1 MNRILMCRRL
11 HILICLISSLTLFS
25 TPLHGQPN
33 EDNRRGALL
42 LQVQLPI
49 DLQSIDDLVQSV
61 GGAVDQLQ
69 TIPATA
75 GNGQRPYLILRFINN
90 PDLSSAYEACNVL
103 AQRLAHS
110 DVTAACETV
119 ALLSG
124 SIQDHVLLVAL
135 ASQQIYVAPATTLGP
150 IATSKSDQQTPSPAM
165 LDDYLRFTAA
175 NQLLPKAIVLGL
187 LDPAQ
192 GVYKLTTNQGIT
204 YAIQPERDELSQSAG
219 FTKEQTLSEP
229 GSPFEFSASQLDNS
243 INTRVLEH
251 SSDEA
256 LTTKL
261 NIAADL
267 FFQGDKTVG
276 KYHPAV
282 VDLISHST
290 AGHLTAADINEKT
303 KLVKH
308 LADSGHNWIGFNID
322 CSGGDYASILELCNT
337 IAELNQR
344 GQDITTVAF
353 IQNQA
358 LESAALIALACDHI
372 FLSKQAIIGGP
383 GNQPLSADE
392 LIDILPPLKKIAQHK
407 NRTWS
412 IFAAMIDP
420 SLPIHIYHHRVTD
433 VKKIF
438 CRVQYN
444 QQTELDNS
452 NKKPEDALVDNW
464 IEKPGDA
471 LIDGSDG
478 FTQNELQQLG
488 LKGLQAGESM
498 AKVLEHFNIDS
509 NPESQSKR
517 PWIAAIERFA
527 MNPWFASVM
536 LTIGMYGL
544 FIEMGTPGLSIPGI
558 IALLCFALFLWS
570 KELNGTVDALE
581 IVLIVVGVL
590 CLAVEIFIIPGFG
603 VFGFSGLGLIFIG
616 LVLASQTFIIP
627 QNSFQINS
635 MTYSIATVIFSILG
649 VIVLYIGLARTLS
662 DTRFGHMLAPARSDQ
677 QEQADTH
684 WNESLVH
691 WDHLLGSQGVTITP
705 LSPAGKVQIE
715 GAIYDV
721 ISDGK
726 HVDLGSSIEVI
737 EVTGNRMVVS
747 TDIS

>member
-1 MNRILMCRRL
+1 MTGILTSRRL
-11 HILICLISSLTLFS
+11 HTLLCLIICLALFS
-25 TPLHGQPN
+25 TSLQGQPN
-33 EDNRRGALL
+33 DDDRRGALL

-49 DLQSIDDLVQSV
+49 ELRSIDDLVQSV
-61 GGAVDQLQ
+61 NHAVEQLQ
-69 TIPATA
+69 KIPATT

-90 PDLSSAYEACNVL
+90 ADRASAYEACNVL
-103 AQRLAHS
+103 AQRLAHR
-110 DVTAACETV
+110 DVTTSCETV
-119 ALLSG
+119 TLLSG

-135 ASQQIYVAPATTLGP
+135 ASQQIYLAPATTLGP
-150 IATSKSDQQTPSPAM
+150 IATSKSDQQTPSQAM

-192 GVYKLTTNQGIT
+192 GVYKLTTDQGIT
-204 YAIQPERDELSQSAG
+204 YATQQERDELSQSAG

-229 GSPFEFSASQLDNS
+229 GSPFELSARQLDNS
-243 INTRVLEH
+243 INTRVLEQ
-251 SSDEA
+251 SDAA
-256 LTTKL
+256 LKAKL

-267 FFQGDKTVG
+267 FFKGATTVG
-276 KYHPAV
+276 EIRPAL
-282 VDLISHST
+282 VDLVSRST

-303 KLVKH
+303 KLVKY
-308 LADSGHNWIGFNID
+308 LSETGHNWIGFNID
-322 CSGGDYASILELCNT
+322 CSGGDYPSILELCNT

-344 GQDITTVAF
+344 GRDVRTVAF

-358 LESAALIALACDHI
+358 LESAALIALACDEI
-372 FLSKQAIIGGP
+372 FLSKQAVIGGP

-392 LIDILPPLKKIAQHK
+392 LIDILPPLKKISEDKHL
-407 NRTWS
+407 TWS

-420 SLPIHIYHHRVTD
+420 SLPVHVYRHRLTGVQQ
-433 VKKIF
+433 IF
-438 CRVQYN
+438 CRDQYN
-444 QQTELDNS
+444 QQTEL
-452 NKKPEDALVDNW
+452 ENW
-464 IEKPGDA
+464 QKQT

-478 FTQNELQQLG
+478 FTQSEVQQLG
-488 LKGLQAGESM
+488 LTNQPLASM
-498 AKVLEHFNIDS
+498 AEVLDHFGL
-509 NPESQSKR
+509 NPTLEPHSKR

-558 IALLCFALFLWS
+558 VALLCFALFLWS

-581 IVLIVVGVL
+581 VVLIVVGIL

-603 VFGFSGLGLIFIG
+603 VFGFSGLALIFIG

-627 QNSFQINS
+627 QNSFQIDS
-635 MTYSIATVIFSILG
+635 MTDSVATVIFSVLG
-649 VIVLYIGLARTLS
+649 VIVLYIGLTRTLS
-662 DTRFGHMLAPARSDQ
+662 DTRWGHMLAPARSDQ
-677 QEQADTH
+677 QQQADTQ

-691 WDHLLGSQGVTITP
+691 WDHLMGSQGVTITP
-705 LSPAGKVQIE
+705 LSPAGKIQIE

-726 HVDLGSSIEVI
+726 HVDSGSLIEVV
-737 EVTGNRMVVS
+737 EVTGSRMVVS

>member
-1 MNRILMCRRL
+1 MTGILTSRRL
-11 HILICLISSLTLFS
+11 HTLLCLISSLALLS
-25 TPLHGQPN
+25 TPLQGQPN
-33 EDNRRGALL
+33 EDDRRGALL

-49 DLQSIDDLVQSV
+49 ELRSIDDLVQSV
-61 GGAVDQLQ
+61 NHAVEQLQ
-69 TIPATA
+69 KIPATA
-75 GNGQRPYLILRFINN
+75 ENGQRPYLILRFINN
-90 PDLSSAYEACNVL
+90 ADRASAYEACNVL
-103 AQRLAHS
+103 AQRLAHR
-110 DVTAACETV
+110 DVTTSCETV
-119 ALLSG
+119 TLLSG

-135 ASQQIYVAPATTLGP
+135 ASQQIYLAPATTLGP
-150 IATSKSDQQTPSPAM
+150 IATSKSDQQTLSQAM

-192 GVYKLTTNQGIT
+192 GVYKLTTDQGIT
-204 YAIQPERDELSQSAG
+204 YATQQERDELSQSAG

-229 GSPFEFSASQLDNS
+229 GSPFELSTRQLDNS
-243 INTRVLEH
+243 INTRVLEQ
-251 SSDEA
+251 SDAA
-256 LTTKL
+256 LKAKL

-267 FFQGDKTVG
+267 FFKGATTVG
-276 KYHPAV
+276 EIRPAL
-282 VDLISHST
+282 VDLVSRST

-303 KLVKH
+303 KLVKY
-308 LADSGHNWIGFNID
+308 LSETGHNWIGFNID
-322 CSGGDYASILELCNT
+322 CSGGDYPSILELCNT

-344 GQDITTVAF
+344 GRDVRTVAF

-358 LESAALIALACDHI
+358 LESAALIALACDEI
-372 FLSKQAIIGGP
+372 FLSKQAVIGGP

-392 LIDILPPLKKIAQHK
+392 LIDILPPLKKISEDKHL
-407 NRTWS
+407 TWS

-420 SLPIHIYHHRVTD
+420 SLPVHVYRHRLTGVQQ
-433 VKKIF
+433 IF
-438 CRVQYN
+438 CMDQYN
-444 QQTELDNS
+444 QQTELENW
-452 NKKPEDALVDNW
+452 KKQT
-464 IEKPGDA
+464 

-478 FTQNELQQLG
+478 FTQSEVQQLG
-488 LKGLQAGESM
+488 LTNQPLASM
-498 AKVLEHFNIDS
+498 AEVLDHFGL
-509 NPESQSKR
+509 NPTLEPHSKR

-558 IALLCFALFLWS
+558 VALLCFALFLWS

-581 IVLIVVGVL
+581 VVLIVVGIL

-603 VFGFSGLGLIFIG
+603 IFGFSGLGLIFVG

-627 QNSFQINS
+627 QNSFQIDS
-635 MTYSIATVIFSILG
+635 MVDSVATVIFSVLG
-649 VIVLYIGLARTLS
+649 VIVLYIGLTRTLS
-662 DTRFGHMLAPARSDQ
+662 DTRLGHMLAPARSDQ
-677 QEQADTH
+677 QQQADTQ

-691 WDHLLGSQGVTITP
+691 WDHLMGSQGVTITP
-705 LSPAGKVQIE
+705 LSPAGKIQIE

-726 HVDLGSSIEVI
+726 HVDSGSLIEVV
-737 EVTGNRMVVS
+737 EVTGSRMVVS